1 MPSLGHLSCR
11 VLTLNGEYYRYWKGE
26 VLDIFNES
34 IDPLHPYH
42 DDEVNILGNVKT
54 INLIIRGLPR
64 NVLNH
69 MKNFEC
75 AYTLWKDLEKRYLDY
90 SLKPL
95 DIIF

>member
-1 MPSLGHLSCR
+1 M
-11 VLTLNGEYYRYWKGE
+11 
-26 VLDIFNES
+26 ES
-34 IDPLHPYH
+34 IIDTGKVKCLIYLMNPIDPLHPYH